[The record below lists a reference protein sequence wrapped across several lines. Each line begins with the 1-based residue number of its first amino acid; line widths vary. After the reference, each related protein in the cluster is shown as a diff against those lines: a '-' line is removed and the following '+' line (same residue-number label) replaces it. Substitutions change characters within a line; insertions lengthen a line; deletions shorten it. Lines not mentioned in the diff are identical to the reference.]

1 MTFRQHKVNVVR
13 HDDTGLHTKQAI
25 RQIQTTYFLLHD
37 TSLRRRLPRPVT
49 DMPQEAGVI
58 SYAECHE
65 IIPIRTIIKM
75 AEPHGATLKFRIFH
89 LTKISVSPDM
99 PATATVYLQ
108 KYTTTGPGGTPVAGG
123 IPFAGVPL
131 CRSGTGRHKWR
142 PYRFSTVRPRR
153 GDIHVA
159 RMTGQGLPGRAD
171 AAGIGRITHIQK
183 KPPVRGTFVPSHPEA
198 LDEAVRERFVVP
210 CRHRASQVAPPR
222 FPRRIRFDAVGATF
236 MSPG

>member
-1 MTFRQHKVNVVR
+1 MHIGRRSQDCMAFRQHKVNVVR

-108 KYTTTGPGGTPVAGG
+108 KYTTTGPGGTPVA
-123 IPFAGVPL
+123 AGFHLRAFHCAVPAPGVT
-131 CRSGTGRHKWR
+131 SGAPTG
-142 PYRFSTVRPRR
+142 
-153 GDIHVA
+153 
-159 RMTGQGLPGRAD
+159 
-171 AAGIGRITHIQK
+171 
-183 KPPVRGTFVPSHPEA
+183 
-198 LDEAVRERFVVP
+198 
-210 CRHRASQVAPPR
+210 
-222 FPRRIRFDAVGATF
+222 FPQSAHVGATF